1 MLSLNGWVM
10 DERSYAARLAAS
22 LLAIPLTI
30 QTDRRAEIFGPTLGD
45 DEGVYCVG
53 LYEVLRHFSRLPD
66 VERAWPEGEARH
78 ALEWALE
85 ALESFSQARR
95 QALGATL
102 PEKAETDDVTLI
114 FRVLEDRLSHTYLN
128 GQEWLSGV
136 SVGFIDIAVFPI
148 AGLARDLGIG
158 MDLYPAIRRFV
169 RKVRQ
174 LPGFVTMP
182 GIAACH

>member
-45 DEGVYCVG
+45 EEGVYCVG
-53 LYEVLRHFSRLPD
+53 LYEILRHFSRLPNVD
-66 VERAWPEGEARH
+66 RAWPEGDSRLV
-78 ALEWALE
+78 LEWALE
-85 ALESFSQARR
+85 ALESFAQARR
-95 QALGATL
+95 QALGATM
-102 PEKAETDDVTLI
+102 PEKAETDAITLI
-114 FRVLEDRLSHTYLN
+114 FRMLEDRLSKAFLDGH
-128 GQEWLSGV
+128 EWLSGT
-136 SVGFIDIAVFPI
+136 SVGFIDITVFPI
-148 AGLARDLGIG
+148 AGLARDLGLG
-158 MDLYPAIRRFV
+158 MDLYPAVRRFV

>member
-45 DEGVYCVG
+45 GEGLYCVG
-53 LYEVLRHFSRLPD
+53 LYEILHHFSRLPT
-66 VERAWPEGEARH
+66 VESLWPEADSRQ

-95 QALGATL
+95 QALGATM
-102 PEKAETDDVTLI
+102 PEEAETDAVTLI
-114 FRVLEDRLSHTYLN
+114 FRALEDRLSAAYLA
-128 GQEWLSGV
+128 GQEWLSGA
-136 SVGFIDIAVFPI
+136 SIGFIDITVFPV
-148 AGLARDLGIG
+148 AGLARDLGIS